1 LSLLYFTF
9 MKRIFSLLLVLGALF
24 TSCSKSEQQQGESNA
39 TTATDFKTTSVALPF
54 SGYWLS
60 ESYFNDIKTHQS
72 PQKSQEGSEDV
83 FVVIPDSTLQPTMM
97 VWNFHEGSEEIKVLK
112 KDDAYQ
118 LYEVVIDSLTRP
130 LKDIKIISPTK
141 IEIGNKAFVKISPYA
156 KPNEKN
162 NPLILEEIL
171 FKGKYSLADGT
182 EVEFKN
188 NGEITGLENYRYYQP
203 AIDYIGPG
211 LQIDQVSLSNT
222 EDKKE
227 WMAFKFRGDTLLI
240 YEIKC
245 VEFDKSN
252 NECGLADFGA
262 LKYTLVRKK

>member
-1 LSLLYFTF
+1 
-9 MKRIFSLLLVLGALF
+9 MKQIFSLLLVLGILV
-24 TSCSKSEQQQGESNA
+24 TSCSKPEQQGDSDA
-39 TTATDFKTTSVALPF
+39 TTAPDFKTASVALPF
-54 SGYWLS
+54 AGYWLS
-60 ESYFNDIKTHQS
+60 ESYFNDIKAHQS

-83 FVVIPDSTLQPTMM
+83 FVVMPDSTLQSTMM
-97 VWNFHEGSEEIKVLK
+97 VWNFHEGSEEITVLK
-112 KDDAYQ
+112 KDDTYQ
-118 LYEVVIDSLTRP
+118 LYEVVADSLTRP

-171 FKGKYSLADGT
+171 FKGKYSLADGK

-188 NGEITGLENYRYYQP
+188 NGEITGLQNYRYYQP

-211 LQIDQVSLSNT
+211 LQIDQVSLSST
-222 EDKKE
+222 EDQKE
-227 WMAFKFRGDTLLI
+227 WMAFKFRGDTLRI
-240 YEIKC
+240 YQIKC

-252 NECGLADFGA
+252 NECGLADFGP
-262 LKYTLVRKK
+262 LKHILVRKK